1 MEDQRNVEF
10 DFTSVRLLTCRH
22 ETTAD
27 ITMKEQ
33 RKASHALPDRAIP
46 GNYYSN
52 INLL

>member
-22 ETTAD
+22 ETTSD

-33 RKASHALPDRAIP
+33 RKASHALPKRDHFQQ
-46 GNYYSN
+46 
-52 INLL
+52 